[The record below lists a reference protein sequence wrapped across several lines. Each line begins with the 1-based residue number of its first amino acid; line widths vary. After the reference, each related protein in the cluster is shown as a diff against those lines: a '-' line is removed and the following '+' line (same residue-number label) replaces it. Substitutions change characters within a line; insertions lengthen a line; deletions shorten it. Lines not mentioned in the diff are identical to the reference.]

1 LTTNKASLPS
11 SREFE
16 YTTMG
21 SLKTI
26 DLVNIVYNLKNV
38 PANVLGFTTI
48 FSHNVCSIKKSNF
61 SARGSQVL

>member
-1 LTTNKASLPS
+1 
-11 SREFE
+11 
-16 YTTMG
+16 
-21 SLKTI
+21 
-26 DLVNIVYNLKNV
+26 VNIVYNLKNV

>member
-1 LTTNKASLPS
+1 
-11 SREFE
+11 
-16 YTTMG
+16 MG

-48 FSHNVCSIKKSNF
+48 ISHNVCSIKKSNL